1 MNTTSKILRAYR
13 QRKLNLVET
22 LKVLEDWKDGEIK
35 KTLSSLILIKFE
47 GNETVLDRSIEELE
61 LSVRGYNVVKN
72 TGASTIRDL
81 VQKTESSLRA
91 GPKTLS
97 EIRDLLQDLNPGLDI
112 GMMVVDGKL
121 YRQQTL

>member
-13 QRKLNLVET
+13 ERKLNLVET

>member
-1 MNTTSKILRAYR
+1 MNTTSNILRAYC
-13 QRKLNLVET
+13 QRKLNLKET

-97 EIRDLLQDLNPGLDI
+97 EIRGLLQDLNPGLDI